1 MICILARRGRF
12 LETILQDGARS
23 GVPRTRREPHR
34 REVRTPT
41 ARPLRL
47 AREAAAAPVSHC
59 RRRKRGSRPK
69 TATVERREGSRS
81 PRDRVVARRRRDRTK
96 ECACRRSI
104 HPSSGVTCGHGTKGT
119 TNPHASLRR
128 GNEKGAGS
136 GETVAVGRSRN
147 AVVRSLVASGCLTS
161 LIWREAWMATHV
173 CHSRSLLLCRSR
185 AVTARRR
192 RPQACRLSV
201 AGSSTGRSALARCGA
216 GRRIRR
222 SRRPRRSR
230 RDP

>member
-104 HPSSGVTCGHGTKGT
+104 HPSSGGRNCCCRDGRWRQSLVGSPADAKAKAHANGETRAQQRAAGTKNTALFHIVNMT
-119 TNPHASLRR
+119 TAN
-128 GNEKGAGS
+128 GS
-136 GETVAVGRSRN
+136 
-147 AVVRSLVASGCLTS
+147 
-161 LIWREAWMATHV
+161 
-173 CHSRSLLLCRSR
+173 
-185 AVTARRR
+185 
-192 RPQACRLSV
+192 
-201 AGSSTGRSALARCGA
+201 
-216 GRRIRR
+216 
-222 SRRPRRSR
+222 
-230 RDP
+230 